1 MEVCYKQKITAIIT
15 VVGNTVDEPTFP
27 RRQCC
32 PASVPPVC
40 VRSRCLKLAS
50 LANQV
55 SPAQLLVCDILTSV
69 ILRPV
74 SPRLS
79 ASSSTL
85 FYITHLQY
93 EDGRNER
100 TYAHT
105 HTHTH
110 TTKIHHN
117 SWHGRGFSSIVSASR
132 NTLICGQ
139 TLVCF
144 LCLVFFFY
152 SPFFN
157 FSLKC
162 LSKDLSGRDTKGWRW
177 SRKMA
182 VTRGRLRWRMV
193 HSWPRLHKKQHAIRA
208 CKSHPTLVPV
218 RHAWDSGK
226 NLSSSKVLRNPDQ
239 HLVG

>member
-93 EDGRNER
+93 EDGRNTR
-100 TYAHT
+100 TYA

-144 LCLVFFFY
+144 LCLVFF
-152 SPFFN
+152 SI
-157 FSLKC
+157 
-162 LSKDLSGRDTKGWRW
+162 
-177 SRKMA
+177 
-182 VTRGRLRWRMV
+182 V
-193 HSWPRLHKKQHAIRA
+193 HSSISVLSVYQRISLGEIRR
-208 CKSHPTLVPV
+208 VGGGQG
-218 RHAWDSGK
+218 RW
-226 NLSSSKVLRNPDQ
+226 LSREED
-239 HLVG
+239 